1 VAKQNVQVRVFGA
14 RGVAVKFG
22 ENEVVAG
29 VDLELRAG
37 EIHALVGENGAG
49 KSSLAK
55 AMAGVVRPSRG
66 SIYLDDTDLQ
76 LTTPGEALQAG
87 IALIH
92 QEPLTFPDLTVAESI
107 FVGHQPGKHGL
118 VDWSAMRAKAQELL
132 ADLGLTLNPDDSV
145 GGISIAQQQQVELA
159 SALAHDAQIWIFD
172 ETTAPLTPKETEE
185 LFAIMRRLR
194 DRGCALMMVTHH
206 LSEVFAVSDRITVLR
221 DGHKVGERITTE
233 TSEQEIVGM
242 MVGRE
247 LGSESFTPASH
258 GEEVLVVQ
266 GLSGPGFRD
275 VSFNIRAGEILG
287 IGGLV
292 GSGRTEI
299 ARVLFGIAQKTSG
312 TIRLNGEEIAPKSPK
327 AAIALGIA
335 LVPEDRRHDGLIL
348 SHAIEFNA
356 TLPIL
361 KRLSPKGW
369 LRPTL
374 LRERAKALADR
385 TKLAYRGLD
394 QPAGELSGGNQ
405 QKVVLSKWLMSEPK
419 LLILDEPTR
428 GVDVGAKHEVHT
440 MIRKLA
446 DSGVAVLMIS
456 SDLPELL
463 ALSDRIVVMREGRQ
477 VKTLARSEAN
487 EESVM
492 REAALG

>member
-1 VAKQNVQVRVFGA
+1 MRVFGA
-14 RGVAVKFG
+14 RGVGVKFG

-29 VDLELRAG
+29 VDVELRAG

-66 SIYLDDTDLQ
+66 SIYLDDAELRFKN
-76 LTTPGEALQAG
+76 PREALQSG

-92 QEPLTFPDLTVAESI
+92 QEPLSFPDLSVAESI
-107 FVGHQPGKHGL
+107 FVGHQPGRRGL
-118 VDWSAMRAKAQELL
+118 IDWRGMHDRAQRLL
-132 ADLGLTLNPDDSV
+132 DELGLSLKPGDPV

-159 SALAHDAQIWIFD
+159 SALAHEAQVWIFD

-185 LFAIMRRLR
+185 LFVIMRRLR
-194 DRGCALMMVTHH
+194 DRGCALMIVTHH
-206 LSEVFAVSDRITVLR
+206 LAEVFAIADRITVLR
-221 DGHKVGERITTE
+221 DGHKVGEKLAKE
-233 TSEQEIVGM
+233 TSEQEIVSM

-247 LGSESFTPASH
+247 LGSETFQASDL
-258 GEEVLVVQ
+258 GEVVLEVRDLA
-266 GLSGPGFRD
+266 GPGFSGVDFKVHAR
-275 VSFNIRAGEILG
+275 EIVG

-299 ARVLFGIAQKTSG
+299 ARVLFGIAQKSTGS
-312 TIRLNGEEIAPKSPK
+312 IRLNGKEIAPRSPQE
-327 AAIALGIA
+327 AIKMGIA

-348 SHAIEFNA
+348 AHSIESNA
-356 TLPIL
+356 TLPFL
-361 KRLSPKGW
+361 GHLSRMGW
-369 LRPTL
+369 VQRRAG
-374 LRERAKALADR
+374 REKALRYAEETR
-385 TKLAYRGLD
+385 LAYRSLD
-394 QPAGELSGGNQ
+394 QAAGELSGGNQ
-405 QKVVLSKWLMSEPK
+405 QKVVLSKWLMTEPR

-428 GVDVGAKHEVHT
+428 GVDVGAKHEVHA

-463 ALSDRIVVMREGRQ
+463 ALSDRIVVMREGRAGR
-477 VKTLARSEAN
+477 TLSRHEAT

-492 REAALG
+492 QEAALG